1 MRITIST
8 VAVCVFLTGCAA
20 SPRQRP
26 ISAGPVEFNA
36 NSLEATRRQ
45 LAGTWM
51 LTKLEALDQAGHLV
65 PIKAKAQ
72 LTYDEFGNLT
82 IAATLDEPMPGQ
94 KSVGEASNL
103 DYKGRATIDV
113 ARHELVFTGNST
125 AAPDAG
131 TLKAIALE
139 SRRKY
144 DLNGQT
150 LTLSTMDQNGKIV
163 MRTTYRK

>member
-1 MRITIST
+1 
-8 VAVCVFLTGCAA
+8 L
-20 SPRQRP
+20 
-26 ISAGPVEFNA
+26 SAGAVEFGP

-51 LTKLEALDQAGHLV
+51 LTRLEAIDQSGKLV

-82 IAATLDEPMPGQ
+82 ITATLDEPMPGQ

-103 DYKGRATIDV
+103 DYKGRATIDTS
-113 ARHELVFTGNST
+113 RHELVFTGNST

-131 TLKAIALE
+131 TLKAIGLE

-144 DLNGQT
+144 ELDGQT
-150 LTLSTMDQNGKIV
+150 LTMSTMDKDGKII
-163 MRTTYRK
+163 MRTTYKK

>member
-8 VAVCVFLTGCAA
+8 VAVCVLLTACAP

-26 ISAGPVEFNA
+26 LSAGPVEFGPD
-36 NSLEATRRQ
+36 SLEVTRRQ
-45 LAGTWM
+45 LAGTWTM
-51 LTKLEALDQAGHLV
+51 TRLEALDQTGHLV
-65 PIKAKAQ
+65 PVKAKAQ

-82 IAATLDEPMPGQ
+82 ITATLEEPLPGQ

-103 DYKGRATIDV
+103 DYKGRATIDT

-125 AAPDAG
+125 AAPDPG
-131 TLKAIALE
+131 TLKAIGLE

-144 DLNGQT
+144 ELDGQT
-150 LTLSTMDQNGKIV
+150 LTMSTMDKNGKVIL
-163 MRTTYRK
+163 RTTYRK